1 MCVIYTCLLG
11 CVLQALENKKH
22 YLEWSDY
29 TRFLRH
35 LDALRQALYAQRRAL
50 GEPQNHSTPNTAM
63 VLQASLRLRTADWIS
78 AGDEDTVLSMI
89 TMISY
94 NDYNSL
100 SRRCEVSS

>member
-1 MCVIYTCLLG
+1 MCVIDTCLLG

-50 GEPQNHSTPNTAM
+50 GKPQNHSSPKTAM

>member
-1 MCVIYTCLLG
+1 MIMCISDTCLLG

-50 GEPQNHSTPNTAM
+50 GEPQNHFTPIIVL
-63 VLQASLRLRTADWIS
+63 VLQACCVCMLLTGS
-78 AGDEDTVLSMI
+78 APAMRI
-89 TMISY
+89 PFY
-94 NDYNSL
+94 
-100 SRRCEVSS
+100 R